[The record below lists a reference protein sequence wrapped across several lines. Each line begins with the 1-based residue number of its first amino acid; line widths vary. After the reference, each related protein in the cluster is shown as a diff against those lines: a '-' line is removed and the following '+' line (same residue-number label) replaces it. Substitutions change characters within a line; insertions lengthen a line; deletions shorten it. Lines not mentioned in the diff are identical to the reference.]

1 MLNEIVVFYLI
12 GWGIATVALYAASRR
27 FSDEGSPAVHPIG
40 VSLAAGAAWPLLVVG
55 LVEMSSVVVFTKV
68 QSKPGPGVGIFA

>member
-1 MLNEIVVFYLI
+1 
-12 GWGIATVALYAASRR
+12 
-27 FSDEGSPAVHPIG
+27 
-40 VSLAAGAAWPLLVVG
+40 VSLIAGAAWPLLVVG